1 MGASSAMGAWVR
13 RHIPTRE
20 YIARNRLLR
29 PVAHRI
35 LAPSLW
41 RFTRRS
47 VPRGVALGI
56 MTGTLFPFAHMPLA
70 ALFAFPA
77 RANVPTAVMVTLLNN
92 PLTVPPL
99 WYEAYHIG
107 RFVLRWDAIV
117 PGQPIT
123 HQVAQ
128 AGWLHWLIAQ
138 GGPATMVGLLI
149 IAIVLAAIGYAATAL
164 GWRWWVMRK
173 WQARHHG

>member
-1 MGASSAMGAWVR
+1 
-13 RHIPTRE
+13 
-20 YIARNRLLR
+20 
-29 PVAHRI
+29 
-35 LAPSLW
+35 
-41 RFTRRS
+41 
-47 VPRGVALGI
+47 
-56 MTGTLFPFAHMPLA
+56 MPLA
-70 ALFAFPA
+70 ALFAFPT

-128 AGWLHWLIAQ
+128 AGWPHWLIAQ
-138 GGPATMVGLLI
+138 GGPATMVGLRI
-149 IAIVLAAIGYAATAL
+149 IAIVLAAIGSAATESRTASCRER
-164 GWRWWVMRK
+164 GCQYEYITRV
-173 WQARHHG
+173 AR

>member
-1 MGASSAMGAWVR
+1 M
-13 RHIPTRE
+13 
-20 YIARNRLLR
+20 
-29 PVAHRI
+29 PV
-35 LAPSLW
+35 
-41 RFTRRS
+41 
-47 VPRGVALGI
+47 
-56 MTGTLFPFAHMPLA
+56 A
-70 ALFAFPA
+70 ALFAFPT

-128 AGWLHWLIAQ
+128 AGWLHWLIAH
-138 GGPATMVGLLI
+138 GGPRSEERRVGK
-149 IAIVLAAIGYAATAL
+149 ACVSTRRS
-164 GWRWWVMRK
+164 RWSP
-173 WQARHHG
+173 HH